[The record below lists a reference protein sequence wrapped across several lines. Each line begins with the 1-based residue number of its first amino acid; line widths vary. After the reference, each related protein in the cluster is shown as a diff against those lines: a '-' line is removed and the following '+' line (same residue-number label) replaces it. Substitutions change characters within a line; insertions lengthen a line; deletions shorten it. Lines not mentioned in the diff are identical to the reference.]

1 MLCRA
6 VSRNDFINLIF
17 AFGWKRR
24 NTTLSMNFKSP
35 ISSSEC
41 LLMFTNDSIYGKIDF
56 LWSKNIK
63 MQLRCHKQ
71 NIKKKINCL
80 SETDIGGFRE
90 GRWWHWTS
98 LLSIFAQRRIEKKE
112 FRIIYDDHLL
122 WSSVFVTAGLVT
134 MKMRYPKAKRQ
145 KKSFN
150 ERSVWR
156 KELWWTIWLPNELIE
171 FLISRVVECSFGIFM
186 IGWNDFTKKVFY
198 CYLKSVFK
206 HFFRRRGVDVICVFR
221 KCQ

>member
-17 AFGWKRR
+17 AFGWKRT
-24 NTTLSMNFKSP
+24 NATLSMNFKSP

-41 LLMFTNDSIYGKIDF
+41 LLMFTNDSIYGEIDF
-56 LWSKNIK
+56 LWLKNIK

-80 SETDIGGFRE
+80 LETDIVLRGGFRE
-90 GRWWHWTS
+90 GWWWHWTS
-98 LLSIFAQRRIEKKE
+98 LLNIFAPRRIEKKE

-122 WSSVFVTAGLVT
+122 WSSVFVTAAYSCLVT

-145 KKSFN
+145 K
-150 ERSVWR
+150 
-156 KELWWTIWLPNELIE
+156 T
-171 FLISRVVECSFGIFM
+171 
-186 IGWNDFTKKVFY
+186 
-198 CYLKSVFK
+198 
-206 HFFRRRGVDVICVFR
+206 
-221 KCQ
+221 